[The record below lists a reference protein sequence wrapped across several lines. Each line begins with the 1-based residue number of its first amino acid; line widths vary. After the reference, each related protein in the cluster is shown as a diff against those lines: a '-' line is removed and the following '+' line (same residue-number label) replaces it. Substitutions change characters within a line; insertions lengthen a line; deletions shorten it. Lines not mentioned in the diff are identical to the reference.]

1 MANVDAGTVVVVVG
15 IAFAAAMAQGLTGF
29 GFGLVVVPVFLLV
42 LNVRDTVVVSTL
54 LATVS
59 VALLSV
65 RVWSDVPWRP
75 VALLLAGSVAGMPL
89 GLAVL
94 LLAPQDALRIGVGL
108 SVIVMAGALARGLSI
123 SNRGLGSEL
132 AMGLVS
138 GILRTSTS
146 LSGPPVVLYLQGR
159 GYPPEQF
166 RAALVMFFLIG
177 GVTSIG
183 AFFGTGAV
191 SRTALVAAAVALPA
205 VLAGI
210 WSGDRLLG
218 RVDAVLFRRLV
229 LGLLFATAL
238 TGVASSIQ
246 RLAT

>member
-1 MANVDAGTVVVVVG
+1 MAIVDASEVVVVIA
-15 IAFAAAMAQGLTGF
+15 IAFAAGVAQGLTGF
-29 GFGLVVVPVFLLV
+29 GFGLVAVPVLLLV
-42 LNVRDTVVVSTL
+42 FNVRDTVVISTL
-54 LATVS
+54 LGAVS

-65 RVWSDVPWRP
+65 RVWRDVPWRP
-75 VALLLAGSVAGMPL
+75 VALLLCGSMAGMPL

-108 SVIVMAGALARGLSI
+108 AVVVMAGALARGLRI
-123 SNRGLGSEL
+123 PERGLASDL
-132 AMGLVS
+132 AVGVAS

-146 LSGPPVVLYLQGR
+146 LSGPPVVLYLQSR
-159 GYPPEQF
+159 AYPPEQF

-177 GVTSIG
+177 SVTSIG
-183 AFFGTGAV
+183 AFFGVGAI
-191 SRTALVAAAVALPA
+191 SGTALVAAAVALPA

-218 RVDAVLFRRLV
+218 RVNATLFRQLV